1 MKTIPAGIVELD
13 DLARANR
20 NNPER
25 VNSNLMKLLC
35 NVDVLKAAFSYG
47 EIKSNPGNM
56 TQGSDSETLDGIN
69 DE

>member
-20 NNPER
+20 DEPKKL
-25 VNSNLMKLLC
+25 NSNLMRLLC
-35 NVDVLKAAFSYG
+35 NVDVLKAAYG

-56 TQGSDSETLDGIN
+56 TQGTDSKSLDGIN